1 MKTFFKVK
9 NLLKSMRYLKRFLSL
24 NATVKRECAV
34 VCNTFAV
41 AFSDRHCFITKNDKS
56 QYNQHFK
63 TKHFSYSKR

>member
-24 NATVKRECAV
+24 NATAA

-41 AFSDRHCFITKNDKS
+41 AFSDRH
-56 QYNQHFK
+56 
-63 TKHFSYSKR
+63 